1 MNWKVMA
8 ATFFVAAALS
18 CRHFRRMP
26 KDTDRCRLA
35 QSRVDG
41 SLVLYSEDQFQGSAA
56 PFEGEQ
62 SNLSDSGWNNQ
73 AESLS
78 IREGDIWEVCGE
90 TEFRDCKRI
99 DSNVPDLG
107 KLGLNKKISS
117 IRPIQQIDPTLIK
130 PLEGRTAGFFP
141 TPRRN
146 DAPIP
151 ACADRRHRQEMRAE
165 GSQHVLR
172 GERLQGQRLLREQ
185 RGRPRRS
192 PLQAL
197 GDRSRG
203 GRVTA
208 PAANRRGLGRGWQC
222 LPPTARP

>member
-1 MNWKVMA
+1 MINWKDMA
-8 ATFFVAAALS
+8 ALCAVAAAFCTATFPAHAEGTGLL
-18 CRHFRRMP
+18 
-26 KDTDRCRLA
+26 LA

-78 IREGDIWEVCGE
+78 VREGDIWEVCAE
-90 TEFRDCKRI
+90 TEFKDCKRI

-107 KLGLNKKISS
+107 KLGLHKKISS

-146 DAPIP
+146 DAPVP
-151 ACADRRHRQEMRAE
+151 ACPSGGTGKKCVQKEANAFCAE
-165 GSQHVLR
+165 NGYKDSAYFVNNAGVLEEVLCKR
-172 GERLQGQRLLREQ
+172 
-185 RGRPRRS
+185 
-192 PLQAL
+192 
-197 GDRSRG
+197 
-203 GRVTA
+203 
-208 PAANRRGLGRGWQC
+208 
-222 LPPTARP
+222 

>member
-1 MNWKVMA
+1 MIHWKARAVLLFA
-8 ATFFVAAALS
+8 VAAFGAPSLPA
-18 CRHFRRMP
+18 HAEDMP
-26 KDTDRCRLA
+26 LQIA

-41 SLVLYSEDQFQGSAA
+41 SLVLYSEDQYQGSAV

-78 IREGDIWEVCGE
+78 IRQGDIWEVCTD
-90 TEFRDCKRI
+90 TEFKDCKRI

-146 DAPIP
+146 DAPIA
-151 ACADRRHRQEMRAE
+151 ACPTGGAGKKCVQKEANTFCAE
-165 GSQHVLR
+165 KGYKDSAYFVNNEGVLEEVLCKR
-172 GERLQGQRLLREQ
+172 
-185 RGRPRRS
+185 
-192 PLQAL
+192 
-197 GDRSRG
+197 
-203 GRVTA
+203 
-208 PAANRRGLGRGWQC
+208 
-222 LPPTARP
+222 

>member
-1 MNWKVMA
+1 MINWKDMA
-8 ATFFVAAALS
+8 AMGALAAAFYGPSFSAHAEDAL
-18 CRHFRRMP
+18 
-26 KDTDRCRLA
+26 LQVA

-41 SLVLYSEDQFQGSAA
+41 SLVLYSEDQYQGTAA

-62 SNLSDSGWNNQ
+62 GNLSDSGWNNQ

-78 IREGDIWEVCGE
+78 IRAGDIWEICGE
-90 TEFRDCKRI
+90 TEFKDCKRV

-117 IRPIQQIDPTLIK
+117 IRPIHQIDPTHIK

-151 ACADRRHRQEMRAE
+151 ACPSGGTGKKCVQKEANTFCAE
-165 GSQHVLR
+165 NGYKDSAYFVNNEGVLEEVLCKR
-172 GERLQGQRLLREQ
+172 
-185 RGRPRRS
+185 
-192 PLQAL
+192 
-197 GDRSRG
+197 
-203 GRVTA
+203 
-208 PAANRRGLGRGWQC
+208 
-222 LPPTARP
+222 

>member
-1 MNWKVMA
+1 MIHWKARAVLLFA
-8 ATFFVAAALS
+8 VAAFGAPSLPA
-18 CRHFRRMP
+18 HAEDMP
-26 KDTDRCRLA
+26 LQIA

-41 SLVLYSEDQFQGSAA
+41 SLVLYSEDQYQGSAV

-78 IREGDIWEVCGE
+78 IRQGDIWEVCTD
-90 TEFRDCKRI
+90 TEFKDCKRI

-146 DAPIP
+146 DAPIA
-151 ACADRRHRQEMRAE
+151 AC
-165 GSQHVLR
+165 
-172 GERLQGQRLLREQ
+172 
-185 RGRPRRS
+185 PT
-192 PLQAL
+192 
-197 GDRSRG
+197 G
-203 GRVTA
+203 GA
-208 PAANRRGLGRGWQC
+208 GKK
-222 LPPTARP
+222 

>member
-1 MNWKVMA
+1 MISWKYMA
-8 ATFFVAAALS
+8 AVGAFAAAFYGPS
-18 CRHFRRMP
+18 FSAHAE
-26 KDTDRCRLA
+26 DTPLQVA

-41 SLVLYSEDQFQGSAA
+41 SLVLYSEDQYQGTAA

-62 SNLSDSGWNNQ
+62 RNLSDSGWNNQ

-78 IREGDIWEVCGE
+78 IRAGDIWEICGE
-90 TEFRDCKRI
+90 TEFRDCKRV

-117 IRPIQQIDPTLIK
+117 IRPIHQIDPTLIK

-151 ACADRRHRQEMRAE
+151 ACPSGGTGKKCVQKEANTFCAE
-165 GSQHVLR
+165 NGYKDSAYFVNNEGVLEEVVCKR
-172 GERLQGQRLLREQ
+172 
-185 RGRPRRS
+185 
-192 PLQAL
+192 
-197 GDRSRG
+197 
-203 GRVTA
+203 
-208 PAANRRGLGRGWQC
+208 
-222 LPPTARP
+222 

>member
-1 MNWKVMA
+1 MINWKDMA
-8 ATFFVAAALS
+8 AVCAVAAALCGTS
-18 CRHFRRMP
+18 ISAHAE
-26 KDTDRCRLA
+26 DTELQLA
-35 QSRVDG
+35 QARVDG
-41 SLVLYSEDQFQGSAA
+41 SLVLYSEDQYQGSAA

-62 SNLSDSGWNNQ
+62 SNLSDAGWNNQ

-151 ACADRRHRQEMRAE
+151 ACPSGGTGKKCVQKEANAFCAE
-165 GSQHVLR
+165 NGYKDSAYFVNNEGVLEEVLCKR
-172 GERLQGQRLLREQ
+172 
-185 RGRPRRS
+185 
-192 PLQAL
+192 
-197 GDRSRG
+197 
-203 GRVTA
+203 
-208 PAANRRGLGRGWQC
+208 
-222 LPPTARP
+222 

>member
-1 MNWKVMA
+1 MINWKDMVAVSAMA
-8 ATFFVAAALS
+8 AVFGAPAFPVHGEDLP
-18 CRHFRRMP
+18 M
-26 KDTDRCRLA
+26 LMA

-62 SNLSDSGWNNQ
+62 ANLSDSGWNNQ

-78 IREGDIWEVCGE
+78 IRDGDIWEVCAD
-90 TEFRDCKRI
+90 TEFKNCKRI

-107 KLGLNKKISS
+107 KLDLNKKISS

-146 DAPIP
+146 DAPVP
-151 ACADRRHRQEMRAE
+151 ACPTGGTGKKCVLKEANTFCAE
-165 GSQHVLR
+165 NGYKDSAYFVNNQGVLEEVLCKR
-172 GERLQGQRLLREQ
+172 
-185 RGRPRRS
+185 
-192 PLQAL
+192 
-197 GDRSRG
+197 
-203 GRVTA
+203 
-208 PAANRRGLGRGWQC
+208 
-222 LPPTARP
+222 

>member
-1 MNWKVMA
+1 MINWKAGA
-8 ATFFVAAALS
+8 AAFFVVAAFSAPLFPA
-18 CRHFRRMP
+18 HAEDVP
-26 KDTDRCRLA
+26 LQIA
-35 QSRVDG
+35 QSRVNG
-41 SLVLYSEDQFQGSAA
+41 SLVLYSEDQFQGSAL

-62 SNLSDSGWNNQ
+62 ANLSDSGWNNQ

-146 DAPIP
+146 DASVP
-151 ACADRRHRQEMRAE
+151 ACPTGGTGKKCVQKEANSFCAE
-165 GSQHVLR
+165 NGYKDSAYFVNNEGVLEEVLCKR
-172 GERLQGQRLLREQ
+172 
-185 RGRPRRS
+185 
-192 PLQAL
+192 
-197 GDRSRG
+197 
-203 GRVTA
+203 
-208 PAANRRGLGRGWQC
+208 
-222 LPPTARP
+222 

>member
-1 MNWKVMA
+1 MMNWTFRTA
-8 ATFFVAAALS
+8 AFFVAATLVVPSLPA
-18 CRHFRRMP
+18 HAE
-26 KDTDRCRLA
+26 DTSLQIA

-41 SLVLYSEDQFQGSAA
+41 SLVLYSEDQFQGSAV

-62 SNLSDSGWNNQ
+62 PNLSDSGWNNQ

-90 TEFRDCKRI
+90 TDFKECKRI

-146 DAPIP
+146 DAPVP
-151 ACADRRHRQEMRAE
+151 ACATGGTGKKCVQKEANAFCAE
-165 GSQHVLR
+165 NGYKDSAYFVNNEGVLEEVLCKR
-172 GERLQGQRLLREQ
+172 
-185 RGRPRRS
+185 
-192 PLQAL
+192 
-197 GDRSRG
+197 
-203 GRVTA
+203 
-208 PAANRRGLGRGWQC
+208 
-222 LPPTARP
+222 

>member
-1 MNWKVMA
+1 MMNWKVMVA
-8 ATFFVAAALS
+8 VCAVAAAS
-18 CRHFRRMP
+18 CGASFSAHAE
-26 KDTDRCRLA
+26 DTALQLA

-41 SLVLYSEDQFQGSAA
+41 SLVLYSEDQFQGSAV

-62 SNLSDSGWNNQ
+62 ANLSDSGWNNQ

-78 IREGDIWEVCGE
+78 VREGDIWEVCGE
-90 TEFRDCKRI
+90 TNFKDCKRVS
-99 DSNVPDLG
+99 SNVPDLG

-151 ACADRRHRQEMRAE
+151 ACPTGGTGKKCVQQEANTFCAE
-165 GSQHVLR
+165 KGYKDSAYFVNNEGVLEEVLCKR
-172 GERLQGQRLLREQ
+172 
-185 RGRPRRS
+185 
-192 PLQAL
+192 
-197 GDRSRG
+197 
-203 GRVTA
+203 
-208 PAANRRGLGRGWQC
+208 
-222 LPPTARP
+222 

>member
-1 MNWKVMA
+1 MINWKAGAAAFFVMA
-8 ATFFVAAALS
+8 AFSAPSIPAHAEDMQLQV
-18 CRHFRRMP
+18 
-26 KDTDRCRLA
+26 A

-41 SLVLYSEDQFQGSAA
+41 SLILYSEDQFQGSAL

-62 SNLSDSGWNNQ
+62 ANLSDSGWNNQ

-146 DAPIP
+146 DASVP
-151 ACADRRHRQEMRAE
+151 ACPTGGTGKKCVQKEANTFCAE
-165 GSQHVLR
+165 NGYKDSAHFVNNEGVLEEVLCKR
-172 GERLQGQRLLREQ
+172 
-185 RGRPRRS
+185 
-192 PLQAL
+192 
-197 GDRSRG
+197 
-203 GRVTA
+203 
-208 PAANRRGLGRGWQC
+208 
-222 LPPTARP
+222 